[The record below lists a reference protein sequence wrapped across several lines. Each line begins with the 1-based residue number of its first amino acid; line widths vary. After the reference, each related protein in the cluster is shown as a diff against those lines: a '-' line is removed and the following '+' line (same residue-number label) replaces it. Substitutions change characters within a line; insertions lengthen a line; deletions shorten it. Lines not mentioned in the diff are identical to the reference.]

1 MKIVLRAD
9 LNREDDDGLGWALVL
24 APTDPGSSARTPC
37 CEQAL
42 RSSGHG
48 CASPAWMKTV
58 RSTSARS
65 PQPKPRHRV
74 NSPKRDDP
82 LSPGVSTE
90 SRPSS
95 MPKGR
100 PARCRLGAMP
110 FWQGLEPRADKSCL
124 LAITRRCESTSGC
137 KSPRGCSTVLDE
149 DLVVWYRYGDV

>member
-1 MKIVLRAD
+1 MLRMSGARSWSPLRRLSAPPSGESASPAARGRCLTVKIDLRAD

-65 PQPKPRHRV
+65 PQRKPRHRV

-95 MPKGR
+95 MPEGR
-100 PARCRLGAMP
+100 LAAGWGQCP
-110 FWQGLEPRADKSCL
+110 FGRAW
-124 LAITRRCESTSGC
+124 
-137 KSPRGCSTVLDE
+137 SPGRTNPVCWL
-149 DLVVWYRYGDV
+149 